1 MADLTP
7 FQTVGPFFAILPLAG
22 EAYAARPGAPGRAIT
37 IAGIVSDGAGTV
49 VPDALIETWQADAA
63 GRFDAA
69 DAVFRG
75 FARVPTDEAGRY
87 EIQTVM
93 PGSVAGPEGRVQAP
107 HVLVSILA
115 RGILTRL
122 VTRIYFADQP
132 ANGADPILSQVPA
145 ARRATLLAGTVS
157 PGQYRF
163 DIILQGPG
171 ETVFFDV

>member
-1 MADLTP
+1 M
-7 FQTVGPFFAILPLAG
+7 
-22 EAYAARPGAPGRAIT
+22 
-37 IAGIVSDGAGTV
+37 
-49 VPDALIETWQADAA
+49 
-63 GRFDAA
+63 
-69 DAVFRG
+69 
-75 FARVPTDEAGRY
+75 
-87 EIQTVM
+87 
-93 PGSVAGPEGRVQAP
+93 QAP

-157 PGQYRF
+157 SGQYRF

-171 ETVFFDV
+171 ETVFFYV